1 MGQKLTI
8 FNTKCSFFSSK
19 MLNMLIL
26 LHNITN
32 KSIYSTYFVFK
43 NTWDN
48 IWVENFLKNFCQ
60 KNFQKIF
67 EKNFYKKIFWPKNF
81 HKFENFDQFLVNFYK
96 KWRNM
101 DEIWK
106 IWTERQNMEKYGK
119 YGLITHYWSYQHMLK
134 LCFLDVSEPN

>member
-106 IWTERQNMEKYGK
+106 IWTESQNMEKYGK
-119 YGLITHYWSYQHMLK
+119 YGLITHYRSYQHMLK